1 MANRRLPMRTKIK
14 EILRLHFQAPLIR
27 SPDRS
32 KLLGISGY
40 RG

>member
-1 MANRRLPMRTKIK
+1 MANRRLPMRKIK
-14 EILRLHFQAPLIR
+14 EILRLHFQARL
-27 SPDRS
+27 SATPDRS